1 MTWTRSCI
9 GALILCII
17 ACGVMGGRQN
27 FEDQLAT
34 NSFDTRLYEEV
45 VHKSGISSIT
55 LNIPSDQSHNAD
67 LARRD
72 NAAQKLRQAEH
83 RADQIGRSL
92 YNKYTSDP
100 IPVTDRS
107 AEADA
112 VRSFRSR
119 EAAIDYHNGI
129 VKLVQECRDLGIAS
143 KNLTDLRSRITAF
156 YDRAK
161 QVGGFGDWTEIDL
174 SGEMANNLLSRLRLG
189 SRPAISQATK
199 LDKNGRRRFI
209 AGAQM
214 ASQRNGGNIYEIL
227 KTFESGKRLFFQKG
241 VY

>member
-1 MTWTRSCI
+1 MTWARSCI
-9 GALILCII
+9 GALILSIV
-17 ACGVMGGRQN
+17 ACVVTGGSQD

-34 NSFDTRLYEEV
+34 NLFDAPLYEEV
-45 VHKSGISSIT
+45 MHNSGFSSIT
-55 LNIPSDQSHNAD
+55 VNIPSDQSHNAD

-72 NAAQKLRQAEH
+72 NAAQKLQQAE
-83 RADQIGRSL
+83 RRTDQIGRSL
-92 YNKYTSDP
+92 YNKYTSNP
-100 IPVTDRS
+100 IPDRDRS

-112 VRSFRSR
+112 DRIFRSR
-119 EAAIDYHNGI
+119 EAAIDYHNGV

-174 SGEMANNLLSRLRLG
+174 SGEMVTNLLSRLRLG

-199 LDKNGRRRFI
+199 LDKNGKRRFI